1 MKVSAKMR
9 KNALVPIRDR
19 QYIICKFNNQGDL
32 PKMKAFATENLRNL
46 AVIGHGDSGKTQLVS
61 SMLYVAGMPGRWG
74 KVDEGTT
81 ITDYDEDSIERKVS
95 LNNNFAH
102 LEYGDTKI
110 NFIDTPGYAAFVSH
124 ARPALRVADCALVV
138 VDGVHGIEV
147 QTEKTWQY
155 ANEFMLPRFMVINKL
170 DKEHAD
176 FGHAIETATSSFAR
190 SIVPFTLPIGK
201 EGDFKGVVDVV
212 HQKAYSFDE
221 RGKATEIP
229 MPEEGRD
236 IFERTRERLI
246 EIVAESDD
254 ELMEKY
260 FSDGTLP
267 EEDIYPNLA
276 KAIASSKLCPVYAA
290 SSTTLVGLQILL
302 EHIIEFAPNPAT
314 HEMEYGFADSD
325 MSGDRISRRYSND
338 EPFSAYVFRTI
349 ADPFAGRINVMKVV
363 SGKISSEATVHNST
377 RDAAERLGALHV
389 IAGKNLEKI
398 PEAATGDIVAVV
410 KLRETQTGDTLCD
423 KAKPI
428 CFPKVEYPEAA
439 IAFAIEPKSRA
450 DEEKISTAL
459 HKILEEDP
467 SLHFDRDPQTKEFIL
482 SGSGQLHI
490 ETVVDKLHKRYHVE
504 VALHPPKV
512 PYKETITMPAEVQGR
527 HKKQSGG
534 RGQFGDC
541 KVIFEPLD
549 RGAGFEW
556 VDKIFGGAIPQN
568 FRPAVEKGIIEAAQG
583 GCVAG
588 YPLVDF
594 RVTLIDGSYHTVDSD
609 EHSFKAAGRKAFRA
623 AMEKAKPTLLEPI
636 MDVEVFTP
644 QEVAG
649 DIMGDLNSR
658 RGRVAGM
665 EMRGK
670 QQVIKAKVPLSEM
683 LDYQSKL
690 NSVTQAR
697 GSYHM
702 QFSHYDPL
710 PGNLMKKVVDEA
722 VAAGRVRPHDDDE

>member
-1 MKVSAKMR
+1 
-9 KNALVPIRDR
+9 
-19 QYIICKFNNQGDL
+19 
-32 PKMKAFATENLRNL
+32 MKAFTTENIRNL
-46 AVIGHGDSGKTQLVS
+46 AVIGHGDAGKTQLVS
-61 SMLYVAGMPGRWG
+61 SLLHVAGSSPRWG

-102 LEYGDTKI
+102 LEYNDTKM
-110 NFIDTPGYAAFVSH
+110 NLIDTPGYAAFVSH

-138 VDGVHGIEV
+138 VDAVHGIEV

-155 ANEFMLPRFMVINKL
+155 ANEFLLPRFMVINKI
-170 DKEHAD
+170 DKENAD
-176 FGHAIETATSSFAR
+176 FAHALETAADSFAR
-190 SIVPFTLPIGK
+190 SIVPFTLPIGN
-201 EGDFKGVVDVV
+201 EVNFKGVVDVV
-212 HQKAYSFDE
+212 HQKAYEFDAE
-221 RGKATEIP
+221 GKAKGIAIP
-229 MPEEGRD
+229 SEMVALLNS
-236 IFERTRERLI
+236 TRERLI

-254 ELMEKY
+254 ALMEKY
-260 FSDGTLP
+260 FEAGTLP
-267 EEDIYPNLA
+267 EEDIIPNLA
-276 KAIASSKLCPVYAA
+276 SAIAHSKLCPVYAVSA
-290 SSTTLVGLQILL
+290 TSGIGLQTLL
-302 EHIIEFAPNPAT
+302 DHLVEFAPNPAT
-314 HEMEYGFADSD
+314 HEMEYGFKDNE
-325 MSGDRISRRYSND
+325 MSGDRINRKYSND

-363 SGKISSEATVHNST
+363 SGKVTNDANVFNSSRETM
-377 RDAAERLGALHV
+377 ERLGALHV
-389 IAGKNLEKI
+389 ISGKTLDKVN
-398 PEAATGDIVAVV
+398 EAATGDIIAVV
-410 KLRETQTGDTLCD
+410 KLKDTQTGDTLCD
-423 KAKPI
+423 KANPI
-428 CFPKVEYPEAA
+428 VYPKVEYPEAA

-450 DEEKISTAL
+450 DEDKISAAL
-459 HKILEEDP
+459 HKILEEDS
-467 SLHFDRDPQTKEFIL
+467 SLHFERDPQTNEFIL

-490 ETVVDKLHKRYHVE
+490 ETVVKKLEQRYHVE
-504 VALHPPKV
+504 VTLHPPKV
-512 PYKETITMPAEVQGR
+512 PYKETITQHVEVQGR

-556 VDKIFGGAIPQN
+556 VDKIFGGSVPAN
-568 FRPAVEKGIIEAAQG
+568 FRPAIEKGIIEAAASG
-583 GCVAG
+583 AVAG

-594 RVTLIDGSYHTVDSD
+594 KVTLIDGSYHAVDSD
-609 EHSFKAAGRKAFRA
+609 EHSFRAAGRKAFRNA
-623 AMEKAKPTLLEPI
+623 IEKAKPTLLEPI

-644 QEVAG
+644 QEVSG

-658 RGRVAGM
+658 RGRVGGM
-665 EMRGK
+665 EVRGK

-710 PGNLMKKVVDEA
+710 PGNLAQKVIDEA
-722 VAAGRVRPHDDDE
+722 VASGRVRAHEDDE

>member
-1 MKVSAKMR
+1 
-9 KNALVPIRDR
+9 
-19 QYIICKFNNQGDL
+19 
-32 PKMKAFATENLRNL
+32 MKAFATENIRNL
-46 AVIGHGDSGKTQLVS
+46 AVIGHGDAGKTQLVS
-61 SMLYVAGMPGRWG
+61 SLLHVSGTSHRWG

-81 ITDYDEDSIERKVS
+81 VTDYEEDSIERKIS

-102 LEYGDTKI
+102 LEYNDTKI
-110 NFIDTPGYAAFVSH
+110 NLIDTPGYAAFVSH

-155 ANEFMLPRFMVINKL
+155 ANEFLLPRFMAINKM
-170 DKEHAD
+170 DKENAD
-176 FGHAIETATSSFAR
+176 FQHALDTAAQSFAR
-190 SIVPFTLPIGK
+190 SIVPFTIPIGS
-201 EGDFKGVVDVV
+201 EANFRGVVDVV
-212 HQKAYSFDE
+212 HQKAYEFDE
-221 RGKATEIP
+221 HGKAKSIAIP
-229 MPEEGRD
+229 SESKALLD
-236 IFERTRERLI
+236 STRERLI
-246 EIVAESDD
+246 ELVAESDD
-254 ELMEKY
+254 SLMEKY
-260 FSDGTLP
+260 FADGTLP

-276 KAIASSKLCPVYAA
+276 KAIAKSRLCPVYAV
-290 SSTTLVGLQILL
+290 SSTTLVGLSILL
-302 EHIIEFAPNPAT
+302 DHLVEFAPNPAT
-314 HEMEYGFADSD
+314 HEAEYGYKDS
-325 MSGDRISRRYSND
+325 SLEGDKIGRKYSND

-363 SGKISSEATVHNST
+363 SGKVASDANVYNST
-377 RDAAERLGALHV
+377 RDTMERLGALHV
-389 IAGKNLEKI
+389 ISGKSLEKVDS
-398 PEAATGDIVAVV
+398 AKTGDIIAVV
-410 KLRETQTGDTLCD
+410 KLKDTQTGDTLCD
-423 KAKPI
+423 KAHPI
-428 CFPKVEYPEAA
+428 VYPPVEYPEAA

-450 DEEKISTAL
+450 DEDKISGAL

-490 ETVVDKLHKRYHVE
+490 ETIVAKLTNRYHVE

-512 PYKETITMPAEVQGR
+512 PYKETITQPCEVQGR

-541 KVIFEPLD
+541 KVIFEPLE

-556 VDKIFGGAIPQN
+556 VDKIFGGSVPQN
-568 FRPAVEKGIIEAAQG
+568 FRPAIEKGIIEAAQAG
-583 GCVAG
+583 AVAG

-594 RVTLIDGSYHTVDSD
+594 KVTLIDGSFHAVDSD
-609 EHSFKAAGRKAFRA
+609 EHSFRAAGRKAYRA
-623 AMEKAKPTLLEPI
+623 AMEKARPTLLEPV

-644 QEVAG
+644 QEVSG

-658 RGRVAGM
+658 RGRVSGM
-665 EMRGK
+665 EVRGK

-710 PGNLMKKVVDEA
+710 PPNLAQKVVDEA
-722 VAAGRVRPHDDDE
+722 VAAGRVRAHEDDD

>member
-1 MKVSAKMR
+1 
-9 KNALVPIRDR
+9 
-19 QYIICKFNNQGDL
+19 
-32 PKMKAFATENLRNL
+32 MKAFATENIRNL
-46 AVIGHGDSGKTQLVS
+46 AVIGHGDAGKTQLVS
-61 SMLYVAGMPGRWG
+61 SLIHVSGSQHRWG

-102 LEYGDTKI
+102 AEYQDTKI

-138 VDGVHGIEV
+138 VDAVHGIEV

-155 ANEFMLPRFMVINKL
+155 ANEFLLPRFMVINKI

-176 FGHAIETATSSFAR
+176 FGHALETAADSFAR
-190 SIVPFTLPIGK
+190 SIVPFTLPIGR
-201 EGDFKGVVDVV
+201 EGSFRGVIDVV
-212 HQKAYSFDE
+212 HQKAYEFDAD
-221 RGKATEIP
+221 GKAKAIGIP
-229 MPEEGRD
+229 SEEKALLD
-236 IFERTRERLI
+236 STRERLI

-254 ELMEKY
+254 ALMEKY
-260 FSDGTLP
+260 FADGTLP
-267 EEDIYPNLA
+267 EEDIIPNLA
-276 KAIASSKLCPVYAA
+276 RAIAASKLCPVYAA
-290 SSTTLVGLQILL
+290 SATTLVGLQILL
-302 EHIIEFAPNPAT
+302 DHLVEFAPNPAT
-314 HEMEYGFADSD
+314 HEMEYGFTDNE
-325 MSGDRISRRYSND
+325 MTGDRINRKYNND

-349 ADPFAGRINVMKVV
+349 ADPFAGRINVMKVI
-363 SGKISSEATVHNST
+363 SGKIGHDANVRNTT
-377 RDAAERLGALHV
+377 RDTDERLGALHV
-389 IAGKNLEKI
+389 ISGKTLDKVDS
-398 PEAATGDIVAVV
+398 AATGDIIAVV
-410 KLRETQTGDTLCD
+410 KLKDTQTGDTLSD

-428 CFPKVEYPEAA
+428 VYPPVQYPEAA

-450 DEEKISTAL
+450 DEDKISGAL

-467 SLHFDRDPQTKEFIL
+467 SLHFDRDPQTNEFIL

-490 ETVVDKLHKRYHVE
+490 ETVVKKLEQRYHVE

-512 PYKETITMPAEVQGR
+512 PYKETITTQAEVQGR

-541 KVIFEPLD
+541 KVIFEPLE

-556 VDKIFGGAIPQN
+556 VDKIFGGSVPQN
-568 FRPAVEKGIIEAAQG
+568 FRPAIEKGIIEAAASG
-583 GCVAG
+583 AVAG

-594 RVTLIDGSYHTVDSD
+594 KVTLVDGSFHAVDSD
-609 EHSFKAAGRKAFRA
+609 EHSFRAAGRKAFRA
-623 AMEKAKPTLLEPI
+623 AMEKVKPTLLEPI

-644 QEVAG
+644 QEVSG

-658 RGRVAGM
+658 RGRVGGM
-665 EMRGK
+665 EVRGK
-670 QQVIKAKVPLSEM
+670 QQVIKAKVPLAEM

-710 PGNLMKKVVDEA
+710 PGNLAQKVIDEA
-722 VAAGRVRPHDDDE
+722 VAAGRVRAHDDDE

>member
-1 MKVSAKMR
+1 
-9 KNALVPIRDR
+9 
-19 QYIICKFNNQGDL
+19 
-32 PKMKAFATENLRNL
+32 MKAFSTENIRNL
-46 AVIGHGDSGKTQLVS
+46 AVIGHGDAGKTQLVS
-61 SMLYVAGMPGRWG
+61 SLLYVAGTTPRWG
-74 KVDEGTT
+74 KVDEGSTV
-81 ITDYDEDSIERKVS
+81 TDYDEDSIERKVS

-102 LEYGDTKI
+102 LEYKDTKI
-110 NFIDTPGYAAFVSH
+110 NLIDTPGYAAFVSH

-138 VDGVHGIEV
+138 VDAVHGIEV

-155 ANEFMLPRFMVINKL
+155 ANEFLLPRFMVINKI

-176 FGHAIETATSSFAR
+176 FGHALETATSSFAR
-190 SIVPFTLPIGK
+190 SIVPFSLPIGQ
-201 EGDFKGVVDVV
+201 EGNFKGVVDVV
-212 HQKAYSFDE
+212 HQKAYSYDE
-221 RGKATEIP
+221 AGKAKEIP
-229 MPEEGRD
+229 IPEEGRD
-236 IFERTRERLI
+236 VFDRTRERLI

-254 ELMEKY
+254 ALMEKY
-260 FSDGTLP
+260 FADGTLP

-276 KAIASSKLCPVYAA
+276 KAIASSKLCPVYAV
-290 SSTTLVGLQILL
+290 SSSTLVGLQLL
-302 EHIIEFAPNPAT
+302 LDHLVEFAPNPAT
-314 HEMEYGFADSD
+314 HEAEYGFANADL
-325 MSGDRISRRYSND
+325 SGDRITRKYSND

-349 ADPFAGRINVMKVV
+349 ADPFAGRINVMKIV
-363 SGKISSEATVHNST
+363 SGKIASDATVQNTS
-377 RDAAERLGALHV
+377 RDSAERLGALHL
-389 IAGKNLEKI
+389 IAGKTLEKVDS
-398 PEAATGDIVAVV
+398 AQTGDIIAVV
-410 KLRETQTGDTLCD
+410 NLKDTQTGDTLSD

-428 CFPKVEYPEAA
+428 VYPKVEYPEAA

-450 DEEKISTAL
+450 DEEKISVAL
-459 HKILEEDP
+459 HKVLEEDP
-467 SLHFDRDPQTKEFIL
+467 SLTFERDPQTKEFIL

-490 ETVVDKLHKRYHVE
+490 ETVVDKLNNRFHVE
-504 VALHPPKV
+504 VTLHPPKV
-512 PYKETITMPAEVQGR
+512 PYKETITQSCEVQGR

-556 VDKIFGGAIPQN
+556 VDKIFGGAVPQN
-568 FRPAVEKGIIEAAQG
+568 FRPAIEKGILEAAAG
-583 GCVAG
+583 GAVAG

-594 RVTLIDGSYHTVDSD
+594 KVTLIDGSYHTVDSD

-623 AMEKAKPTLLEPI
+623 AMERARPTLLEPI

-644 QEVAG
+644 QEVSG

-658 RGRVAGM
+658 RGRVGGM
-665 EMRGK
+665 DMRGK

-710 PGNLMKKVVDEA
+710 PHNLAQKVIDEA
-722 VAAGRVRPHDDDE
+722 VAEGRVRAHDDDE

>member
-1 MKVSAKMR
+1 MKS
-9 KNALVPIRDR
+9 
-19 QYIICKFNNQGDL
+19 
-32 PKMKAFATENLRNL
+32 FATENIRNL
-46 AVIGHGDSGKTQLVS
+46 AVIGHGDAGKTQLVS
-61 SMLYVAGMPGRWG
+61 SLLHVAGTSHRWG

-81 ITDYDEDSIERKVS
+81 VTDYDEDSIERKVS

-102 LEYGDTKI
+102 LEYKDTKI
-110 NFIDTPGYAAFVSH
+110 NLLDTPGYAAFVSH

-155 ANEFMLPRFMVINKL
+155 ANEFLLPRFMVINKL
-170 DKEHAD
+170 DKEHSD
-176 FGHAIETATSSFAR
+176 FGHALDTAANSFAR

-201 EGDFKGVVDVV
+201 EENFRGVVDVV
-212 HQKAYSFDE
+212 HQKAYEFDE
-221 RGKATEIP
+221 HGKAKEIP
-229 MPEEGRD
+229 IPDEGKD
-236 IFERTRERLI
+236 VFDKTRERLI
-246 EIVAESDD
+246 ELVAESDD
-254 ELMEKY
+254 ALMEKY
-260 FSDGTLP
+260 FADGTLP

-276 KAIASSKLCPVYAA
+276 KAIAKSKLCPVYAV
-290 SSTTLVGLQILL
+290 SSISLVGLSILL
-302 EHIIEFAPNPAT
+302 DHIVEFAPNPAT
-314 HEMEYGFADSD
+314 HEAEYGFANAEMD
-325 MSGDRISRRYSND
+325 GDRVSRKYSSS

-349 ADPFAGRINVMKVV
+349 ADPFAGRINVMKVI
-363 SGKISSEATVHNST
+363 SGKVASDATVYNST
-377 RDAAERLGALHV
+377 RDTMERLGALQV
-389 IAGKNLEKI
+389 IQGKVLDKVN
-398 PEAATGDIVAVV
+398 EASVGDIIAVV
-410 KLRETQTGDTLCD
+410 KLKDTQTGDTLSD

-428 CFPKVEYPEAA
+428 VYPPVQYPEAA
-439 IAFAIEPKSRA
+439 ISFAIEPKSRA
-450 DEEKISTAL
+450 DEEKISAAL

-490 ETVVDKLHKRYHVE
+490 ETVVDKLNNRYHVE

-512 PYKETITMPAEVQGR
+512 PYKETITQQVEVQGR

-541 KVIFEPLD
+541 KCVFEPLE
-549 RGAGFEW
+549 RGAGFEFI
-556 VDKIFGGAIPQN
+556 DKIFGGAIPQN
-568 FRPAVEKGIIEAAQG
+568 FRPAVEKGIIEAAQAG
-583 GCVAG
+583 AVAG

-609 EHSFKAAGRKAFRA
+609 EHSFRAAGRKAYRA
-623 AMEKAKPTLLEPI
+623 AMEKAHPTLLEPI
-636 MDVEVFTP
+636 MDVEVFAP

-658 RGRVAGM
+658 RGRVQGM
-665 EMRGK
+665 ESRGK
-670 QQVIKAKVPLSEM
+670 QQVIKAKVPLSEL

-710 PGNLMKKVVDEA
+710 PHNLAQKVVDEA
-722 VAAGRVRPHDDDE
+722 VAAGRVRAHDEEE

>member
-1 MKVSAKMR
+1 
-9 KNALVPIRDR
+9 
-19 QYIICKFNNQGDL
+19 
-32 PKMKAFATENLRNL
+32 MKAFNTENIRNL
-46 AVIGHGDSGKTQLVS
+46 AVIGHGDAGKTQLVAS
-61 SMLYVAGMPGRWG
+61 LLYVAGATPRWG

-81 ITDYDEDSIERKVS
+81 VTDFDEDSIERKVS

-102 LEYGDTKI
+102 LEYKDTKI
-110 NFIDTPGYAAFVSH
+110 NLIDTPGYAAFVSH

-155 ANEFMLPRFMVINKL
+155 ANEFLLPRFMVINKI

-176 FGHAIETATSSFAR
+176 FGHALETATSSFAR
-190 SIVPFTLPIGK
+190 SIVPFSLPIGK

-221 RGKATEIP
+221 NGKAKEIP
-229 MPEEGRD
+229 IPEDGRD
-236 IFERTRERLI
+236 VFERTRERLI

-254 ELMEKY
+254 ALMEKY
-260 FSDGTLP
+260 FAEGTLP

-276 KAIASSKLCPVYAA
+276 KAIASSKLCPVYAV
-290 SSTTLVGLQILL
+290 SSANLVGLQLL
-302 EHIIEFAPNPAT
+302 LDHIVEFAPNPAT
-314 HEMEYGFADSD
+314 HEAEYGFANADH
-325 MSGDRISRRYSND
+325 SGDRIARKYSND

-349 ADPFAGRINVMKVV
+349 ADPFAGRINVMKIV
-363 SGKISSEATVHNST
+363 SGKIAADATVQNTS
-377 RDAAERLGALHV
+377 RDTAERLGALHL
-389 IAGKNLEKI
+389 IAGKTLEKVDS
-398 PEAATGDIVAVV
+398 AQTGDIIAVV
-410 KLRETQTGDTLCD
+410 KLKDTQTGDTLSD

-428 CFPKVEYPEAA
+428 VYPKVEYPEAA

-450 DEEKISTAL
+450 DEEKISVAL
-459 HKILEEDP
+459 HKVLEEDP
-467 SLHFDRDPQTKEFIL
+467 SLTFERDPQTKEFIL

-490 ETVVDKLHKRYHVE
+490 ETVVDKLDKRYHVE
-504 VALHPPKV
+504 VTLHPPKV
-512 PYKETITMPAEVQGR
+512 PYKETITQSCEVQGR

-541 KVIFEPLD
+541 KVIFEPLE

-556 VDKIFGGAIPQN
+556 VDKIFGGAVPQN
-568 FRPAVEKGIIEAAQG
+568 FRPAIEKGILEAAAQG
-583 GCVAG
+583 AVAG

-594 RVTLIDGSYHTVDSD
+594 KVTLIDGSYHTVDSD

-623 AMEKAKPTLLEPI
+623 AMERAKPTLLEPI

-644 QEVAG
+644 QEVSG

-658 RGRVAGM
+658 RGRVGGM
-665 EMRGK
+665 DMRGK

-710 PGNLMKKVVDEA
+710 PHNLAQKVIDEA
-722 VAAGRVRPHDDDE
+722 VAAGRVRAHDDDE

>member
-1 MKVSAKMR
+1 
-9 KNALVPIRDR
+9 
-19 QYIICKFNNQGDL
+19 
-32 PKMKAFATENLRNL
+32 MKAFTTENIRNL
-46 AVIGHGDSGKTQLVS
+46 AVIGHGDAGKTQLVS
-61 SMLYVAGMPGRWG
+61 SLLYVAGATPRWG
-74 KVDEGTT
+74 KVDEGSTM
-81 ITDYDEDSIERKVS
+81 TDYDEDSIERKVS

-102 LEYGDTKI
+102 LEYKDTKI
-110 NFIDTPGYAAFVSH
+110 NLIDTPGYAAFVSH

-138 VDGVHGIEV
+138 VDAVHGIEV

-155 ANEFMLPRFMVINKL
+155 ANEFLLPRFMVINKI

-176 FGHAIETATSSFAR
+176 FGHALETATSSFAR
-190 SIVPFTLPIGK
+190 SIVPFSLPIGK

-221 RGKATEIP
+221 HGKAKEIP
-229 MPEEGRD
+229 IPEDGRD
-236 IFERTRERLI
+236 VFERTRERLI

-254 ELMEKY
+254 ALMEKY
-260 FSDGTLP
+260 FAEGTLP

-276 KAIASSKLCPVYAA
+276 KAIASSKLCPVYAV
-290 SSTTLVGLQILL
+290 SSSTLVGLQLL
-302 EHIIEFAPNPAT
+302 LDHLVEFAPNPAT
-314 HEMEYGFADSD
+314 HEAEYGFANADL
-325 MSGDRISRRYSND
+325 SGDRITRKYSND

-349 ADPFAGRINVMKVV
+349 ADPFAGRINVMKIV
-363 SGKISSEATVHNST
+363 SGKVASDATVQNTS
-377 RDAAERLGALHV
+377 RDSAERLGALHL
-389 IAGKNLEKI
+389 IAGKTLEKVDS
-398 PEAATGDIVAVV
+398 AQTGDIIAVV
-410 KLRETQTGDTLCD
+410 KLKDTQTGDTLSD

-428 CFPKVEYPEAA
+428 VYPKVEYPEAA

-450 DEEKISTAL
+450 DEEKISVAL
-459 HKILEEDP
+459 HKVLEEDP
-467 SLHFDRDPQTKEFIL
+467 SLNFERDPQTKEFIL

-490 ETVVDKLHKRYHVE
+490 ETVVDKLNNRFHVE
-504 VALHPPKV
+504 VTLHPPKV
-512 PYKETITMPAEVQGR
+512 PYKETITQTCEVQGR

-541 KVIFEPLD
+541 KVIFEPLE
-549 RGAGFEW
+549 RGGGFEW
-556 VDKIFGGAIPQN
+556 VDKIFGGAVPQN
-568 FRPAVEKGIIEAAQG
+568 FRPAIEKGILEAAAG
-583 GCVAG
+583 GAVAG

-594 RVTLIDGSYHTVDSD
+594 KVTLIDGSYHTVDSD

-623 AMEKAKPTLLEPI
+623 AMEKARPTLLEPI

-644 QEVAG
+644 QEVSG

-658 RGRVAGM
+658 RGRVGGM
-665 EMRGK
+665 DMRGK

-710 PGNLMKKVVDEA
+710 PHNLAQKVIDEA
-722 VAAGRVRPHDDDE
+722 VAEGRVRAHDDDE

>member
-1 MKVSAKMR
+1 
-9 KNALVPIRDR
+9 
-19 QYIICKFNNQGDL
+19 
-32 PKMKAFATENLRNL
+32 MKAFETENIRNL
-46 AVIGHGDSGKTQLVS
+46 AVIGHGDAGKTQLVS
-61 SMLYVAGMPGRWG
+61 SLMYAAGATPRWG

-81 ITDYDEDSIERKVS
+81 ITDYEEDAIERKIS

-102 LEYGDTKI
+102 LEYKDTKI
-110 NFIDTPGYAAFVSH
+110 NLIDTPGYAAFVSH

-155 ANEFMLPRFMVINKL
+155 ANEFLLPRFMVINKM

-176 FGHAIETATSSFAR
+176 FGHALDTAQQSFAR
-190 SIVPFTLPIGK
+190 SIVPFTLPIGQ
-201 EGDFKGVVDVV
+201 EANFRGVVDVV
-212 HQKAYSFDE
+212 HQKAYEFDE
-221 RGKATEIP
+221 NGKAKSIAIP
-229 MPEEGRD
+229 SEGKELLD
-236 IFERTRERLI
+236 STRERLI
-246 EIVAESDD
+246 ELVAESDD
-254 ELMEKY
+254 ALMEKY
-260 FSDGTLP
+260 FENGTLD
-267 EEDIYPNLA
+267 EEDIIPNLA
-276 KAIASSKLCPVYAA
+276 RAIANSKLCPVYAVSA
-290 SSTTLVGLQILL
+290 NTLAGITILL
-302 EHIIEFAPNPAT
+302 DHIVEFAPNPAT
-314 HEMEYGFADSD
+314 HEAELGYADAEMQSE
-325 MSGDRISRRYSND
+325 RVTRKYSND

-363 SGKISSEATVHNST
+363 SGKVSSDATVYNST
-377 RDAAERLGALHV
+377 RDVPERLGALHV
-389 IAGKNLEKI
+389 ISGKTLDKVN
-398 PEAATGDIVAVV
+398 EAATGDIIAVV
-410 KLRETQTGDTLCD
+410 KLKETQTGDTLSD

-428 CFPKVEYPEAA
+428 VYRPVEYPEAA

-450 DEEKISTAL
+450 DEDKISGAL
-459 HKILEEDP
+459 HRILEEDP
-467 SLHFDRDPQTKEFIL
+467 SLHFERDPQTKEFIL

-490 ETVVDKLHKRYHVE
+490 ETIVAKLAKRYHVE

-512 PYKETITMPAEVQGR
+512 PYKETITQPCEVQGR

-541 KVIFEPLD
+541 KVIFEPLE
-549 RGAGFEW
+549 RGGGFEW
-556 VDKIFGGAIPQN
+556 VDKIFGGSVPQN
-568 FRPAVEKGIIEAAQG
+568 FRPAIEKGIIEAAQAG
-583 GCVAG
+583 AVAG

-594 RVTLIDGSYHTVDSD
+594 KVTLIDGSFHAVDSD
-609 EHSFKAAGRKAFRA
+609 EHSFRAAGRKAYRA
-623 AMEKAKPTLLEPI
+623 AMEKANPTLLEPI

-644 QEVAG
+644 QEVSG

-658 RGRVAGM
+658 RGRVGGM
-665 EMRGK
+665 EVRGK

-710 PGNLMKKVVDEA
+710 PGNLLKKVVEEA
-722 VAAGRVRPHDDDE
+722 VASGRVRAHDDDE

>member
-1 MKVSAKMR
+1 LESNQKEILPIMR
-9 KNALVPIRDR
+9 
-19 QYIICKFNNQGDL
+19 
-32 PKMKAFATENLRNL
+32 AFATENIRNL
-46 AVIGHGDSGKTQLVS
+46 AVIGHGDAGKTQLTAS
-61 SMLYVAGMPGRWG
+61 LAYVAGATPRWG

-81 ITDYDEDSIERKVS
+81 ITDYDDDSIARKVS

-102 LEYGDTKI
+102 IEYQDTKI
-110 NFIDTPGYAAFVSH
+110 NLIDTPGYAAFVSH

-138 VDGVHGIEV
+138 VDAVHGIEV

-155 ANEFMLPRFMVINKL
+155 ANEFLLPRFMVINKI
-170 DKEHAD
+170 DKEHGD
-176 FGHAIETATSSFAR
+176 FGHALETATSSFAR
-190 SIVPFTLPIGK
+190 SIVPFTLPVGK
-201 EGDFKGVVDVV
+201 EGNFKGVVDVV
-212 HQKAYSFDE
+212 HQKAYEFDAN
-221 RGKATEIP
+221 GKAKEIP
-229 MPEEGRD
+229 IPEEGRD

-254 ELMEKY
+254 ALMEKY
-260 FSDGTLP
+260 FEEGTLP

-276 KAIASSKLCPVYAA
+276 KAIAKSKLCPVYAV
-290 SSTTLVGLQILL
+290 SSATLVGLQILL
-302 EHIIEFAPNPAT
+302 DHIVEFAPNPAT
-314 HEMEYGFADSD
+314 HEAEYGFNNPEMA
-325 MSGDRISRRYSND
+325 GDRISRRYSND

-349 ADPFAGRINVMKVV
+349 ADPFAGRITVMKIV
-363 SGKISSEATVHNST
+363 SGKVTTDANVFNST
-377 RDAAERLGALHV
+377 RDTAERLGALHV
-389 IAGKNLEKI
+389 INGKTLEKVND
-398 PEAATGDIVAVV
+398 AQTGDIIAVV
-410 KLRETQTGDTLCD
+410 KLKETQTGDTLCD
-423 KAKPI
+423 KSNAI
-428 CFPKVEYPEAA
+428 VYPKVEYPEAA
-439 IAFAIEPKSRA
+439 VAFAIEPKSRA
-450 DEEKISTAL
+450 DEDKISTAL

-490 ETVVDKLHKRYHVE
+490 ETVVKKLADRYHVE
-504 VALHPPKV
+504 VALHPPRIA
-512 PYKETITMPAEVQGR
+512 YKETITQQVEVQGR

-541 KVIFEPLD
+541 KCIFEPLE

-568 FRPAVEKGIIEAAQG
+568 FRPAVEKGILDAAATG
-583 GCVAG
+583 AVAG

-623 AMEKAKPTLLEPI
+623 AMEKAKPALLEPI

-644 QEVAG
+644 QEFSG
-649 DIMGDLNSR
+649 DLLGDLNSR
-658 RGRVAGM
+658 RGRVGGM

-710 PGNLMKKVVDEA
+710 PHNLADKVIQEA
-722 VAAGRVRPHDDDE
+722 VASGRVRAHEEED

>member
-1 MKVSAKMR
+1 
-9 KNALVPIRDR
+9 
-19 QYIICKFNNQGDL
+19 
-32 PKMKAFATENLRNL
+32 MKAFNTENIRNL
-46 AVIGHGDSGKTQLVS
+46 AVIGHGDAGKTQLVS
-61 SMLYVAGMPGRWG
+61 SLLYVAGATPRWG

-81 ITDYDEDSIERKVS
+81 VTDHDADSIERKVS

-102 LEYGDTKI
+102 LEYKDTKI
-110 NFIDTPGYAAFVSH
+110 NLIDTPGYAAFVSH

-138 VDGVHGIEV
+138 VDAVHGIEV

-155 ANEFMLPRFMVINKL
+155 ANEFLLPRFMVINKM

-176 FGHAIETATSSFAR
+176 FGHALETATSSFAR
-190 SIVPFTLPIGK
+190 SIVPFSLPIGT
-201 EGDFKGVVDVV
+201 EANFKGVVDVV

-221 RGKATEIP
+221 HGKAKEIP
-229 MPEEGRD
+229 IPEEGRD

-254 ELMEKY
+254 ALMEKY
-260 FSDGTLP
+260 FADGTLP

-276 KAIASSKLCPVYAA
+276 KAIASSKLCPVYAV
-290 SSTTLVGLQILL
+290 SSSNLVGLQLL
-302 EHIIEFAPNPAT
+302 LDHIVEFAPNPAT
-314 HEMEYGFADSD
+314 HEAEYGFANSD
-325 MSGDRISRRYSND
+325 MTGDRISRKYSND

-349 ADPFAGRINVMKVV
+349 ADPFAGRINVMKIV
-363 SGKISSEATVHNST
+363 SGKVVSDATVQNTS
-377 RDAAERLGALHV
+377 RDSAERLGALHL
-389 IAGKNLEKI
+389 ISGKTLEKVDS
-398 PEAATGDIVAVV
+398 AQTGDIIAVV
-410 KLRETQTGDTLCD
+410 KLKDTQTGDTLSD

-428 CFPKVEYPEAA
+428 VYPKVEYPEAA

-450 DEEKISTAL
+450 DEEKISVAL
-459 HKILEEDP
+459 HKVLEEDP
-467 SLHFDRDPQTKEFIL
+467 SLTFERDPQTKEFIL

-490 ETVVDKLHKRYHVE
+490 ETVVDKLNNRFHVE
-504 VALHPPKV
+504 VTLHPPKV
-512 PYKETITMPAEVQGR
+512 PYKETITASCEVQGR

-541 KVIFEPLD
+541 KVIFEPLE
-549 RGAGFEW
+549 RGGGFEW
-556 VDKIFGGAIPQN
+556 VDKIFGGAVPQN
-568 FRPAVEKGIIEAAQG
+568 FRPAIEKGILEAAAG
-583 GCVAG
+583 GAVAG

-594 RVTLIDGSYHTVDSD
+594 KVTLIDGSYHTVDSD

-623 AMEKAKPTLLEPI
+623 AMERAKPTLLEPI

-644 QEVAG
+644 QEASG

-658 RGRVAGM
+658 RGRVGGM

-710 PGNLMKKVVDEA
+710 PHNLAQKVIDEA
-722 VAAGRVRPHDDDE
+722 VAAGRVRAQDDDE